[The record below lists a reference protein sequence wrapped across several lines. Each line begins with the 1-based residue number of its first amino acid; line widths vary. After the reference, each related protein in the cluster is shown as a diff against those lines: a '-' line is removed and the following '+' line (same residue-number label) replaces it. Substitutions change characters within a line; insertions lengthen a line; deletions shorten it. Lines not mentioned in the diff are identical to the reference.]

1 VEDAF
6 ASYAVAYLSSVNSSR
21 GLSKDAALKNGA
33 DEESALPDDI
43 RYAPDY
49 FLDSFCLVSR
59 CFHVLLNI
67 NSQDERINLSV
78 VDFVSDR
85 TRPSRLRFVDGNR
98 NQQCQ

>member
-21 GLSKDAALKNGA
+21 GLSKDVALKNGA

-49 FLDSFCLVSR
+49 FLDSFLPRQPMLSR
-59 CFHVLLNI
+59 PLEY
-67 NSQDERINLSV
+67 Q
-78 VDFVSDR
+78 
-85 TRPSRLRFVDGNR
+85 
-98 NQQCQ
+98 